1 MNLIDKINKKQIRKD
16 IPEFRAGDNV
26 TVNVWITE
34 GKKRRIQA
42 FSGLVVSK
50 KGGSVN
56 ESFTVRKQTK
66 GYAVKRV
73 FPLHSPV
80 IDSIT
85 VDKKGVVRRA
95 KLNYVDKMAKEFKTK
110 ERN

>member
-1 MNLIDKINKKQIRKD
+1 MNLVDKVNTKQLKSNL
-16 IPEFRAGDNV
+16 PEFRVGDTV

-42 FSGLVVSK
+42 FQGLVTSK
-50 KGGSVN
+50 KGGGIS
-56 ESFTVRKQTK
+56 ETFTVRKKSK
-66 GYAVKRV
+66 GYGVKRV
-73 FPLHSPV
+73 FPLHSPI
-80 IDSIT
+80 IDSIV

-95 KLNYVDKMAKEFKTK
+95 KLNFLDKMEKEFKIK

>member
-1 MNLIDKINKKQIRKD
+1 MNLVDKVNQKQLKKD
-16 IPEFRAGDNV
+16 VPEFRVGDTI

-42 FSGLVVSK
+42 FTGLVTSK
-50 KGGSVN
+50 KSGGVN
-56 ESFTVRKQTK
+56 ETFTVRKKTK

-73 FPLHSPV
+73 FPVHSPI
-80 IDSIT
+80 IDSIK

-95 KLNYVDKMAKEFKTK
+95 KLNFLDGLAKEYKVK

>member
-1 MNLIDKINKKQIRKD
+1 MNLIDKISAKQLRKD
-16 IPEFRAGDNV
+16 LPEFRVGDTI

-34 GKKRRIQA
+34 GKKKRIQA
-42 FSGLVVSK
+42 FQGLVVAK
-50 KGGSVN
+50 KGGSIN
-56 ESFTVRKQTK
+56 ETFTVRKKTK
-66 GYAVKRV
+66 GYGVKRL
-73 FPLHSPV
+73 FPLHSPI

-95 KLNYVDKMAKEFKTK
+95 KLNFLDKLEKEFKIK

>member
-1 MNLIDKINKKQIRKD
+1 MNLVDKINAKQLKKD
-16 IPEFRAGDNV
+16 IPEFRVGDSV
-26 TVNVWITE
+26 TVNIWITE

-50 KGGSVN
+50 KGGGVN
-56 ESFTVRKQTK
+56 ESFTVRKKTK
-66 GYAVKRV
+66 GYAVKRTLPV
-73 FPLHSPV
+73 HSPV
-80 IDSIT
+80 IDSII

-95 KLNYVDKMAKEFKTK
+95 KLNFLDGMLKEFKIK

>member
-1 MNLIDKINKKQIRKD
+1 MNLVDKVSIKQLRKD
-16 IPEFRAGDNV
+16 IPEFRVGDTI
-26 TVNVWITE
+26 TVNLWITE

-42 FSGLVVSK
+42 FSGLVVAR

-56 ESFTVRKQTK
+56 ETVTVRKQTK

-73 FPLHSPV
+73 FPIHSPI
-80 IDSIT
+80 IDSIK

-95 KLNYVDKMAKEFKTK
+95 KLNFIDDMTKEFKTK

>member
-1 MNLIDKINKKQIRKD
+1 MNLVDKIGKKQMRSD
-16 IPEFRAGDNV
+16 VPEFRVGDSV

-50 KGGSVN
+50 KGGGIN
-56 ESFTVRKQTK
+56 ETFTVRKKTK

-73 FPLHSPV
+73 FPVHSPI
-80 IDSIT
+80 IDSIV
-85 VDKKGVVRRA
+85 VDKKGTVRRA
-95 KLNYVDKMAKEFKTK
+95 KLNFLDKLKKEYKIK

>member
-1 MNLIDKINKKQIRKD
+1 MNLVDKVNAKQLRTD
-16 IPEFRAGDNV
+16 LPEFRVGDTL

-42 FSGLVVSK
+42 FQGLVVAK
-50 KGGSVN
+50 RGGAVN
-56 ESFTVRKQTK
+56 ETFTVRKKTK
-66 GYAVKRV
+66 GYGVKRT
-73 FPLHSPV
+73 FPLHSPI
-80 IDSIT
+80 IDSIV

-95 KLNYVDKMAKEFKTK
+95 KLNFLDKMEKEFKIK